1 MAVQRLAPRLAHLLA
16 AKRLRTTLNAVS
28 SSLAVVAELAVK
40 GRAANRASGT
50 ESLAPSLAARLVQ
63 SATSAPA
70 EVGMQRFTR
79 GDPLHLTLRN
89 NSEQDLYGYLLL
101 IDPTGQLH
109 LLAPTPQ
116 DNLAAPLRL
125 EAKGSLT
132 LPPLPEVDGEL
143 RSAVSSDLLT
153 CHAQGLTELLFVAS
167 TRPLSASLEALKAMA
182 RKLGVARSPMLL
194 NGPLEWTQT
203 LLEELTQRASDRAS
217 GTESLGD
224 PDLRWL
230 DPAQSITLSLTYLL
244 V

>member
-1 MAVQRLAPRLAHLLA
+1 
-16 AKRLRTTLNAVS
+16 
-28 SSLAVVAELAVK
+28 
-40 GRAANRASGT
+40 
-50 ESLAPSLAARLVQ
+50 
-63 SATSAPA
+63 
-70 EVGMQRFTR
+70 MQRFMR

-217 GTESLGD
+217 GTE
-224 PDLRWL
+224 P
-230 DPAQSITLSLTYLL
+230 
-244 V
+244 